1 MAGDWLK
8 FEVNTPEKPEVLAI
22 TIELGWDDPD
32 LTVGKLLR
40 VWRWF
45 DQHTEEGNAANVTP
59 ALLDRIVGVTGFCQ
73 AMANVG
79 WLVIE
84 EGGISL
90 PNFDRHNGKT
100 AKNRSLT
107 AKRVANHKS
116 NAKANAQ
123 GNGASVTNALPREEK
138 RREDINTTHPLPF
151 PAVRETIERCAKQAR
166 KDSAEVFHND
176 LMTSLREE
184 GWELTAEHQVEDRGD
199 GRQGRVDILVTSP
212 AVVGIEL
219 DRLSIREKSVFK
231 LSQVEGY
238 RVAVLREAAEH
249 DGHADLDAVIC
260 CGTAKVRER
269 KPRIQLKTFIENCRA
284 AGENAISG
292 YQPLLNYVEETGLP
306 MEFVQLAWDEF
317 KRNFGPGGKDE
328 ARMQADWRR
337 HFLNFVE
344 KNYLRLW
351 AARVGE
357 NGNEYFLTTQ
367 GLQAQAL
374 HRRREG
380 VAA

>member
-22 TIELGWDDPD
+22 TIEMGWDDPD

-45 DQHTEEGNAANVTP
+45 DQHTQEGNAASVTP
-59 ALLDRIVGVTGFCQ
+59 ALLDRIIGVTGFCQ

-79 WLVIE
+79 WLTIE
-84 EGGISL
+84 ADGVSL

-107 AKRVANHKS
+107 AKRVATHKS
-116 NAKANAQ
+116 NAKANAE
-123 GNGASVTNALPREEK
+123 GNGSSVTSALPREEK
-138 RREDINTTHPLPF
+138 N
-151 PAVRETIERCAKQAR
+151 
-166 KDSAEVFHND
+166 
-176 LMTSLREE
+176 REE
-184 GWELTAEHQVEDRGD
+184 VHKNPPNPPAGGE
-199 GRQGRVDILVTSP
+199 SP
-212 AVVGIEL
+212 A
-219 DRLSIREKSVFK
+219 KPK
-231 LSQVEGY
+231 
-238 RVAVLREAAEH
+238 
-249 DGHADLDAVIC
+249 
-260 CGTAKVRER
+260 RER

-292 YQPLLNYVEETGLP
+292 YRPLLEYVEATGLP

-317 KRNFGPGGKDE
+317 KRQFGTGGKDE
-328 ARMQADWRR
+328 ARLQADWRR
-337 HFLNFVE
+337 HFQNYVE
-344 KNYLRLW
+344 KNYMRLW
-351 AARVGE
+351 YAKVGE
-357 NGNEYFLTTQ
+357 GGNEYFLTTQ

-374 HRRREG
+374 QANREG

>member
-22 TIELGWDDPD
+22 TIEMGWDDPD

-45 DQHTEEGNAANVTP
+45 DQHTEEGNAENVTP

-79 WLVIE
+79 WLAIDG
-84 EGGISL
+84 GGISL

-123 GNGASVTNALPREEK
+123 GNGASVTRALPREEK
-138 RREDINTTHPLPF
+138 NREDIDKNPPNPPTGG
-151 PAVRETIERCAKQAR
+151 E
-166 KDSAEVFHND
+166 
-176 LMTSLREE
+176 
-184 GWELTAEHQVEDRGD
+184 
-199 GRQGRVDILVTSP
+199 SP
-212 AVVGIEL
+212 A
-219 DRLSIREKSVFK
+219 KPK
-231 LSQVEGY
+231 
-238 RVAVLREAAEH
+238 
-249 DGHADLDAVIC
+249 
-260 CGTAKVRER
+260 RER

-292 YQPLLNYVEETGLP
+292 YRPLLEYVEATGLP

-317 KRNFGPGGKDE
+317 KRQFGTGGKDE
-328 ARMQADWRR
+328 ARLQADWRR
-337 HFLNFVE
+337 HFLNYVE
-344 KNYLRLW
+344 KNYMRLW
-351 AARVGE
+351 YAKVGE
-357 NGNEYFLTTQ
+357 GGNEYFLTTQ

-374 HRRREG
+374 QANREG